1 MSGWMLFVIQHC
13 IILPTTPECG
23 VIKVATT
30 PPAVSPA
37 GNPEL
42 LTVLHVTEDTQI
54 RNTTGARDGFK

>member
-1 MSGWMLFVIQHC
+1 MRM
-13 IILPTTPECG
+13 CG